1 MDRDDRLVLLFL
13 DIVKGGFYKR
23 NKEGKKRTYG
33 SFGIVIF
40 CLFFFYLL
48 ACNKIATTA
57 PSQGADGQRPSVG
70 CVDGDCQHLP
80 ST

>member
-1 MDRDDRLVLLFL
+1 MDWDDRLVLLFL

-40 CLFFFYLL
+40 FF
-48 ACNKIATTA
+48 
-57 PSQGADGQRPSVG
+57 
-70 CVDGDCQHLP
+70 
-80 ST
+80 